1 MKYCLGITSS
11 KVNIAAEYC
20 NILKKFLDIDTA
32 EKAISV
38 KMQTGN
44 IMEKYFRLLD
54 SKNIKEGTFNNMLQA
69 ITHFFDYLKVQDIIQ
84 KVPYHV
90 EYYLKKEIY
99 THHNRSINEDVYME
113 MIHKL
118 PLFPEKPRLV
128 FLHLWAL
135 GLRCNEVCTL
145 KGNAYY
151 MQGRD
156 AWIQVYQYKMKNYKK
171 VPIPLALY
179 KLMKVYIRKNGILPE
194 EYVFQNSTGGA
205 YLYGTFRK
213 QMMKYCGKYGIGDGT
228 YQFKSHDYRHTLAT
242 MFYDN
247 GTSIQSVRDYLGHDF
262 EEMTQQYIDYMP
274 KKISKANKEY
284 LSKEENSLAAGI
296 KRCKR
301 GK

>member
-1 MKYCLGITSS
+1 
-11 KVNIAAEYC
+11 
-20 NILKKFLDIDTA
+20 
-32 EKAISV
+32 
-38 KMQTGN
+38 MQTTRY
-44 IMEKYFRLLD
+44 IMSGAAGLLLLNSCVKD
-54 SKNIKEGTFNNMLQA
+54 E
-69 ITHFFDYLKVQDIIQ
+69 
-84 KVPYHV
+84 
-90 EYYLKKEIY
+90 
-99 THHNRSINEDVYME
+99 
-113 MIHKL
+113 
-118 PLFPEKPRLV
+118 
-128 FLHLWAL
+128 
-135 GLRCNEVCTL
+135 
-145 KGNAYY
+145 
-151 MQGRD
+151 
-156 AWIQVYQYKMKNYKK
+156 
-171 VPIPLALY
+171 LY
-179 KLMKVYIRKNGILPE
+179 KTPHPDKGRITITADWSHRSTDCPLPE

-213 QMMKYCGKYGIGDGT
+213 QMMKYCEKYGIGDGT

>member
-1 MKYCLGITSS
+1 
-11 KVNIAAEYC
+11 
-20 NILKKFLDIDTA
+20 
-32 EKAISV
+32 
-38 KMQTGN
+38 
-44 IMEKYFRLLD
+44 MEKYFRLLD

-99 THHNRSINEDVYME
+99 THHNRSVNEDVYME

-145 KGNAYY
+145 KGKAYY

-156 AWIQVYQYKMKNYKK
+156 AWIQVYQYKTKNYKK

-213 QMMKYCGKYGIGDGT
+213 QMMKYCEKYGIGDGT